1 MRLPI
6 LFLLL
11 ALTGVLTDAYAQSG
25 ISFNNSLLT
34 GAQLTHPTTLSFGP
48 DNRLY
53 VATQTGEIRAFTI
66 RKNGPNNY
74 EVTSMIIL
82 LVKNLPNRDDRAGLM
97 PSVTD
102 RQITA
107 ILAAGTAANPVLY
120 VNSSDPRIGGGG
132 ELGTRYWILTPGHCR
147 S

>member
-1 MRLPI
+1 MPSTPLRLMRLPL

-11 ALTGVLTDAYAQSG
+11 ALTGVLTDARAQSG
-25 ISFNNSLLT
+25 ISFNNSQLI
-34 GAQLTHPTTLSFGP
+34 GAQLMRPTTLSFGP

-53 VATQTGEIRAFTI
+53 VANQTGEIYAFTI

-74 EVTSMIIL
+74 EVTNTEEIL

-102 RQITA
+102 RQITG
-107 ILAAGTAANPVLY
+107 ILAAGTAARWR
-120 VNSSDPRIGGGG
+120 SSR
-132 ELGTRYWILTPGHCR
+132 PG
-147 S
+147 